1 MGSACLIYWNKADEA
16 TKTSKFNNGNQYLPQ
31 VLFYSTLAMVD

>member
-16 TKTSKFNNGNQYLPQ
+16 TKTINVNNGNQYLP
-31 VLFYSTLAMVD
+31 